1 MLDFHRELLADAART
16 VAFRDAIQRLVKPGG
31 VVVDLGSGSGIL
43 AFFAAE
49 AGAKRVYAIEKQHTA
64 DVAALVAR
72 HNRYADRI
80 TFIHEYSLHAD
91 IPERANVL
99 ITETLGLFGFDE
111 QILGLTL
118 DARER
123 YLVPGAAIIPSRVA
137 LSAVPVELP
146 GTYDHHVAWW
156 SEPRYGLDLGPLRT
170 FASNVIYATDIDAS
184 AYLASPASII
194 DVDLS
199 SIETS
204 DASGQ
209 VLFTASRDGL
219 LHGFGGWFAATIA
232 PGITVSNEVPRATHW
247 QQAFFPLETP
257 VRVTRGDA
265 ISLALQ
271 THDGRAW
278 RWRGTAAKQAFDQTT
293 WLSAPPCTLLAT

>member
-1 MLDFHRELLADAART
+1 M
-16 VAFRDAIQRLVKPGG
+16 
-31 VVVDLGSGSGIL
+31 VVDLGSGSGVL
-43 AFFAAE
+43 SFFAVE
-49 AGAKRVYAIEKQHTA
+49 AGAARVYAIEKQHTA
-64 DVAALVAR
+64 DAAALLAR
-72 HNRYADRI
+72 HNGCEDRI
-80 TFIHEYSLHAD
+80 TFIHEYSLHAE

-99 ITETLGLFGFDE
+99 ITETLGMSGFDE
-111 QILGLTL
+111 QILGLVV
-118 DARER
+118 DARTR
-123 YLVPGAAIIPSRVA
+123 YLTPDATIIPSRIV

-170 FASNVIYATDIDAS
+170 FASNVIYATDIHGS
-184 AYLASPASII
+184 AYLAAPASLI

-204 DASGQ
+204 DAVGH
-209 VLFTASRDGL
+209 VLFTASRDGQ
-219 LHGFGGWFAATIA
+219 LHGFGGWFTATIA

-257 VRVTRGDA
+257 VSVVRGDE

-278 RWRGTAAKQAFDQTT
+278 RWRGTAAKTAFDQTT